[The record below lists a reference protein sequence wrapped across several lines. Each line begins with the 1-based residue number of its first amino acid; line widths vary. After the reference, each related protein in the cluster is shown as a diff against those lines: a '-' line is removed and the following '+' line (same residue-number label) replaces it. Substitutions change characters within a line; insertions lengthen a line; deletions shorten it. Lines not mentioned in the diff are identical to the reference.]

1 MQKRQGYREKIL
13 LFVLI
18 VGLSL
23 IACGRQVTSDIQL
36 SKISDLTP
44 VPLQEGERLRVLATT
59 SIVGDIVGNVGGNLV
74 ELSILVPVGADPHSF
89 SPTPQDVAAVS
100 EAHVIFINGAG
111 LEQFLGPLLQ
121 SVRGSAPVI
130 SLSEGVPLRR
140 FSPVRKGGEEEVD
153 PHTWMSPA
161 NVIIFVQNIEKALV
175 ALDPAHANEYH
186 QNAQTYRAR
195 LEELDA
201 WVQEQ
206 IAQIPPENRKIV
218 TDHEAFGYYADRYG
232 LQQIGAVIPGF
243 SAAAE
248 PSAKDLA
255 ALQEAIRRYG
265 AKAIFVGV
273 SVNPTLARRIAED
286 TGIRVVRLYTG
297 SLGPE
302 GSGAETY
309 IDFIRY
315 NTKAIVEALR

>member
-59 SIVGDIVGNVGGNLV
+59 SIVGDIVGNVGGDLI

-121 SVRGSAPVI
+121 SARGSAPVI